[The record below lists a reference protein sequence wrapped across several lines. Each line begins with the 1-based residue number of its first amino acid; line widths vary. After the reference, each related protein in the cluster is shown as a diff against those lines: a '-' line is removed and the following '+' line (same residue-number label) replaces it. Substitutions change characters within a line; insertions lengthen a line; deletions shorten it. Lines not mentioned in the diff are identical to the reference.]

1 MRTILSL
8 NLLLIAS
15 ITSYAQVDLCD
26 CPRPFDGKFVNIC
39 TLIENGDLSYKKELM
54 AMSCVDLVNDSKETI
69 KEKVNCTWEKYYDQ
83 WGCTSS
89 GFPMGDGNNLKFALN
104 QEQELFID
112 GMVQEFGININLKD
126 PSDGNT
132 LLDFVTSEI
141 ERYRFDT
148 DYPEKSDEIQRIYNH
163 LKNDLNAKHS
173 NELTPQDAL
182 PYSVKKVKISVPA
195 DTLKQYEGKYI
206 AENYQPIY
214 LKIENDKFLCRFG
227 ETAEFFELTA
237 DSKLSFFRKPTPAFA
252 TSEFTFKFN
261 NTTGK
266 FDLIVY
272 QNFRNLLFKKVD

>member
-8 NLLLIAS
+8 NLLLITT

-26 CPRPFDGKFVNIC
+26 CPRPKDGKFVNIC
-39 TLIENGDLSYKKELM
+39 TLIENKDVNFIEEFISM
-54 AMSCVDLVNDSKETI
+54 ACVDLIKDSKETI
-69 KEKVNCTWEKYYDQ
+69 KAKVSCTWEKYYTE
-83 WGCTSS
+83 WGCDGT
-89 GFPMGDGNNLKFALN
+89 GFTVGQGNCLKYSIT
-104 QEQELFID
+104 QEFEIFID

-206 AENYQPIY
+206 AENYRPIY
-214 LKIENDKFLCRFG
+214 IKIENDKFLCRFG
-227 ETAEFFELTA
+227 DTAEFFELSA
-237 DSKLSFFRKPTPAFA
+237 DSKSSFFRKPTPAFA
-252 TSEFTFKFN
+252 TSEFTFKLN

-266 FDLIVY
+266 FDLIVN
-272 QNFRNLLFKKVD
+272 QISRNLLFKKVD